1 MDRRPGQNN
10 RGRPARTSHVR
21 FDPNDESG
29 AARTLTIAIGSER
42 TPPRWPLT
50 AMLTLALLINYVDR
64 GNLALAAPFIERE
77 MHMRAT
83 EIGLL
88 TSAFFWTYVPG
99 QVIAGYL
106 VDRLGGY
113 IALAMGFAIWS
124 LATAL
129 TGFAWDFSTLLGLRI
144 LLGIGET
151 VAFPSM
157 SKLFAES
164 VPPAELGLVNAIA
177 TSGLS
182 FGPAFGTLA
191 GGLIIAAIGW
201 RQVFLLF
208 GGLALLWL
216 IPWGLLGRG
225 RPRTAA
231 QKAIASPPPYRAILT
246 RRALW
251 GACLGHFAEVY
262 GLYFVLS
269 WLPLWL
275 VQQHGYS
282 VIAMAKLAA
291 AVYCSTGVVAIVV
304 GRIADRLIATGHSLS
319 LVRKGFSVA
328 GHVGAAAGLVGC
340 VIGTPDMIVASL
352 FVSSMCLMIIFIW
365 PIAQTIAG
373 PRAVGR
379 WVGVQN
385 TVANTA
391 GMIGPVVTG
400 FLVDRTGSFDVAF
413 LVTAGV
419 VLSGALGWGL
429 IMGRVEPVDWDNA

>member
-1 MDRRPGQNN
+1 
-10 RGRPARTSHVR
+10 
-21 FDPNDESG
+21 
-29 AARTLTIAIGSER
+29 LTIAIETGR
-42 TPPRWPLT
+42 ALPRWPLT
-50 AMLTLALLINYVDR
+50 AMLTLALFINYIDR

-99 QVIAGYL
+99 QLVAGYL

-113 IALAMGFAIWS
+113 VALAMGFAIWS

-129 TGFAWDFSTLLGLRI
+129 TGFAADFSILLGLRL

-164 VPPAELGLVNAIA
+164 VPPPELGFVNGVA
-177 TSGLS
+177 TSGLN

-201 RQVFLLF
+201 RQMFILF

-216 IPWGLLGRG
+216 IPWGLLGRA

-231 QKAIASPPPYRAILT
+231 QKAVAPPPPYRAILT

-291 AVYCSTGVVAIVV
+291 AVYCTTGVVAIAI
-304 GRIADRLIATGHSLS
+304 GRIADRLIAKGFSLS
-319 LVRKGFSVA
+319 LVRKGFSIA

-340 VIGTPDMIVASL
+340 VFGTPQMIVASL
-352 FVSSMCLMIIFIW
+352 FLSSACLMIIFIW
-365 PIAQTIAG
+365 PIAQTLAG

-379 WVGVQN
+379 WVGVEN
-385 TVANTA
+385 TIANTA

-400 FLVDRTGSFDVAF
+400 FLVDRTGSFNVAF
-413 LVTAGV
+413 LVTAAV
-419 VLSGALGWGL
+419 VLSGALGWGV
-429 IMGRVEPVDWDNA
+429 IMGRVEPVDWERA